1 MEEMKVGTVVKFFA
15 KPGVAAIEI
24 TEGEVKVGDTL
35 RFRGHSTDFNQVIE
49 SMQVEH
55 AQVATAQKGDSIG
68 IKVAER
74 VREHDEVL
82 LVKP

>member
-55 AQVATAQKGDSIG
+55 AQVATAQKGDTIG